1 MCSISLVAIYAEATL
16 DGDIG
21 LFLGK
26 TNKSV
31 PLSLSVRSVSLSILR
46 RASWLNP
53 VKDVL
58 RVLRYHLCD
67 LVPLHRVYPPPYT
80 YLLGPG
86 ARSSEGRCAA
96 RIPQKRAGVN
106 QGTVVSSWPRPRPP
120 LSLRTPHPPARA
132 PPRRLSPGMASVL
145 GIPTP
150 AWPVT
155 SPRGVRPATTPWIE
169 GNSPPTLLGCHNP
182 EAVLPDHSSL
192 APGWT
197 RQG

>member
-67 LVPLHRVYPPPYT
+67 PVPLQLVEHPGNVLRV
-80 YLLGPG
+80 
-86 ARSSEGRCAA
+86 AC
-96 RIPQKRAGVN
+96 
-106 QGTVVSSWPRPRPP
+106 VSI
-120 LSLRTPHPPARA
+120 
-132 PPRRLSPGMASVL
+132 SVSCDCD
-145 GIPTP
+145 T
-150 AWPVT
+150 
-155 SPRGVRPATTPWIE
+155 
-169 GNSPPTLLGCHNP
+169 
-182 EAVLPDHSSL
+182 
-192 APGWT
+192 
-197 RQG
+197 